1 MRLAWFSPLPPTPSG
16 IADYSFELVPLVAE
30 NAEVDLFCP
39 RPSRFRKAS
48 APPGVT
54 LLDPRAFEAAGYDAV
69 LYHLGNNPYHE
80 FVYEAA
86 LRHPGIAV
94 FHDFVMHH
102 LLAHMLV
109 EAGRDESRYEG
120 LLRAEHGPAGTRL
133 AALRVQHVA
142 TDFEKFVFPLNG
154 HVARASRAIV
164 VHSVDS
170 LDKMRQIAPGV
181 PCSVIPHHAQP
192 APPKLVGVDRTE
204 ARRRLGLPQ
213 DAFIVGHFGFITR
226 PKQPAA
232 VIGGFARLVAHRS
245 NSLLVMVGADNTG
258 GGLQALI
265 GNHGVD
271 GKVTAAGY
279 VDLTNFYLYLK
290 AVDALINL
298 RYPSAGESSGTLAR
312 AMGEGRVAIV
322 NNARSFAELP
332 SDAVLKVEVDGDQ
345 AAEVGAHLIRLTDDP
360 QLKASMEE
368 RARTYART
376 VLDSRRCAD
385 LYLEAVRRSTAV
397 DTERPAAQA
406 VPVTSNG
413 HRELPPIAGGA
424 DPRDAG
430 LAMASHRSALSL
442 IDDLAARTLPLSG
455 TAVELD
461 LLYRMLLRRPAE
473 DGALRSAQLAVAA
486 GDITRTDLIRDIVGS
501 REFRE
506 VDLIERNLT
515 HVRRES
521 RPFTVYQGSPVG
533 EDTTERVVEIPWA
546 LSRVGGARRL
556 LDLGYAYASGV
567 YLSALLA
574 LPAPELHG
582 LDWSASPAPGML
594 RTRGDL
600 RRMPYREGSFDLVI
614 CISTIE
620 HIGRD
625 NTGYGLPGHTG
636 SSGDVET
643 IREIER
649 VLEPAGRLLIT
660 VPFGRREEHSWFLQ
674 YDAAEWQRLL
684 ANTSFWVEEQTA
696 FRLDAEGWQPTDG
709 LIGTER
715 LRYAKNGAPAA
726 QGVLCASLRKPG

>member
-1 MRLAWFSPLPPTPSG
+1 MPSG
-16 IADYSFELVPLVAE
+16 IADYSFELVPMIAE
-30 NAEVDLFCP
+30 QAKVDLYCP
-39 RPSRFRKAS
+39 RPSRFRKPS

-54 LLDPRAFEAAGYDAV
+54 VLDPRAFDPAGYDAV

-86 LRHPGIAV
+86 LRHPGVAV
-94 FHDFVMHH
+94 FHDFVLHH

-109 EAGRDESRYEG
+109 EAGRDEPRYED
-120 LLRAEHGPAGTRL
+120 LLRTEHGPAGSRL
-133 AALRVQHVA
+133 AALRLQHVA

-154 HVARASRAIV
+154 HVAQASKAMV
-164 VHSVDS
+164 VHSLDS
-170 LDKMRQIAPGV
+170 RDKMRRIAPGV
-181 PCSVIPHHAQP
+181 PCTVIPHHAQP
-192 APPKLVGVDRTE
+192 APPQLAGVDRTE

-213 DAFIVGHFGFITR
+213 DAFIAGHFGFITR

-258 GGLQALI
+258 GGLQALT
-265 GNHGVD
+265 GNHGVN
-271 GKVTAAGY
+271 GKVASAGY
-279 VDLTNFYLYLK
+279 VDLTNFYLYLR
-290 AVDALINL
+290 AVDTLINL

-322 NNARSFAELP
+322 NNAGSFAELP
-332 SDAVLKVEVDGDQ
+332 SDAVLKVEIDGDQ
-345 AAEVGAHLIRLTDDP
+345 AAEVGAHLIRLSDDP
-360 QLKASMEE
+360 QLKSGMED
-368 RARTYART
+368 RARTYGRT
-376 VLDSRRCAD
+376 VLDSRRCAE
-385 LYLEAVRRSTAV
+385 LYLDAARRSMQTGPSGP
-397 DTERPAAQA
+397 EMLAAQA
-406 VPVTSNG
+406 VSVASNG
-413 HRELPPIAGGA
+413 HGELPPIAGGA

-430 LAMASHRSALSL
+430 LAMASHRSALPA

-455 TAVELD
+455 TAVEVD

-473 DGALRSAQLAVAA
+473 DGAMRSAQLAMAA
-486 GDITRTDLIRDIVGS
+486 GDITRSDLIRDIVAS
-501 REFRE
+501 REFNE
-506 VDLIERNLT
+506 VQLIEQNLT

-521 RPFTVYQGSPVG
+521 RPFTVHLGSPVG
-533 EDTTERVVEIPWA
+533 QNTTERVVEIPWA
-546 LSRVGGARRL
+546 LSRAAGSRRI

-574 LPAPELHG
+574 LPVPELHG
-582 LDWSASPAPGML
+582 LDWSASAAPGML

-636 SSGDVET
+636 ASGDVET
-643 IREIER
+643 IKEIER
-649 VLEPAGRLLIT
+649 VLQPNGRLLIT

-674 YDAAEWQRLL
+674 YDAAEWQKLVGH
-684 ANTSFWVEEQTA
+684 TTFWVEEQTV
-696 FRLDAEGWQPTDG
+696 FRLEGAGWQPADG
-709 LIGTER
+709 LTGTER
-715 LRYAKNGAPAA
+715 LSYARNGAPAA
-726 QGVLCASLRKPG
+726 QGVLCASLRKPA